1 MRHLLPKEI
10 LQIKP
15 NLDCDRIQIAS
26 INWGM
31 DNDPKLLFRMKT
43 LLLCVLFALGVSVS
57 AADKP
62 NILFILADDL
72 GYGDVGCYNA
82 QSKVPTPHLDH
93 RNDTDTEIALKE
105 NLEGL
110 QKILK

>member
-1 MRHLLPKEI
+1 
-10 LQIKP
+10 QIPRKIP
-15 NLDCDRIQIAS
+15 SLNYVYIQIDS